1 MKRFVVLSLVFV
13 LSLFVFCG
21 CKNDEN
27 KYLRIHIRA
36 NSNLEIDQSVKY
48 KVKDK
53 VVDYL
58 VPLISDCD
66 SFDSAIEVI
75 NQNNL
80 SIKNI
85 CDDVLNKEGFTYE
98 ARVGI
103 CKEYFPTRAYG
114 EYVLPSDFYD
124 AVIIELGDAVGDN
137 WWCVV
142 YPPLCFVNAKE
153 LSSCNIK
160 YKSKL
165 VEIIDKFFG

>member
-36 NSNLEIDQSVKY
+36 KSNLEIDQSIKY

-80 SIKNI
+80 S
-85 CDDVLNKEGFTYE
+85 F
-98 ARVGI
+98 
-103 CKEYFPTRAYG
+103 
-114 EYVLPSDFYD
+114 
-124 AVIIELGDAVGDN
+124 
-137 WWCVV
+137 
-142 YPPLCFVNAKE
+142 
-153 LSSCNIK
+153 
-160 YKSKL
+160 
-165 VEIIDKFFG
+165 